1 MFVPRDTENGT
12 GLSRSCECLAAPLA
26 EILEDLCGVVRALKD
41 DEYTRPMG
49 PLFLDAT
56 IGGHVRHC
64 LDHVRAIADG
74 LAGGAIDYDH
84 RERGTP
90 IERSAEAA
98 VAECG
103 ALAASLRAMSP
114 AEGSRE
120 VRVAV
125 MPRRDGDAVEVG
137 STLARELAFVLS
149 HTVHHNAM
157 IRGMVVLLGRPMPGA
172 FGYAPSTLAHRDSTA
187 CAR

>member
-1 MFVPRDTENGT
+1 MFAPRETVFGT
-12 GLSRSCECLAAPLA
+12 GPRQTCACLAAPLV
-26 EILEDLCGVVRALKD
+26 EILEELRAVIRTLND
-41 DEYTRPMG
+41 VEFTRPMG

-64 LDHVRAIADG
+64 LDHVRAVVDG
-74 LAGGAIDYDH
+74 LGSGSFDYDR

-90 IERSAEAA
+90 IERSPAA
-98 VAECG
+98 AATESA
-103 ALAASLRAMSP
+103 ALAAALRAMSH
-114 AEGSRE
+114 AEAARG
-120 VRVAV
+120 VRVAIL
-125 MPRRDGDAVEVG
+125 PRRDGEPVELG

-157 IRGMVVLLGRPMPGA
+157 IRGMVTSLGRPLPGA
-172 FGYAPSTLAHRDSTA
+172 FGYAPSTLAHQDATA

>member
-1 MFVPRDTENGT
+1 MFAPRDSVIGAGPERT
-12 GLSRSCECLAAPLA
+12 CDCLAAPLV
-26 EILEDLCGVVRALKD
+26 EILEELRSVIRTLTD
-41 DEYTRPMG
+41 DEFTRPMG
-49 PLFLDAT
+49 PLFLGAT

-64 LDHVRAIADG
+64 LDHVRAVADG
-74 LAGGAIDYDH
+74 CVRGAIDYDH

-90 IERSAEAA
+90 VERSPA
-98 VAECG
+98 
-103 ALAASLRAMSP
+103 AASDECAALTAALRAMSRTD
-114 AEGSRE
+114 AARG

-125 MPRRDGDAVEVG
+125 MPRRDGEPVELR

-157 IRGMVVLLGRPMPGA
+157 IRGMVTSLGRPLPGT
-172 FGYAPSTLAHRDSTA
+172 FGFAPSTLAHRDAAA

>member
-1 MFVPRDTENGT
+1 MFAPRETVSGT
-12 GLSRSCECLAAPLA
+12 GPQRTCACLAAPLA
-26 EILEDLCGVVRALKD
+26 EILDELSDVVRILSESD
-41 DEYTRPMG
+41 YTRPMG

-64 LDHVRAIADG
+64 LDHVRAVVDG
-74 LAGGAIDYDH
+74 PGSGSFDYDR

-90 IERSAEAA
+90 IERSPATA
-98 VAECG
+98 VTECA
-103 ALAASLRAMSP
+103 ALATALRAMSH
-114 AEGSRE
+114 AAAASS
-120 VRVAV
+120 VRVSIL
-125 MPRRDGDAVEVG
+125 PRRDGEPVELG

-157 IRGMVVLLGRPMPGA
+157 IRGMVTSLGRPLPGA
-172 FGYAPSTLAHRDSTA
+172 FGYAPSTLAHQDATA